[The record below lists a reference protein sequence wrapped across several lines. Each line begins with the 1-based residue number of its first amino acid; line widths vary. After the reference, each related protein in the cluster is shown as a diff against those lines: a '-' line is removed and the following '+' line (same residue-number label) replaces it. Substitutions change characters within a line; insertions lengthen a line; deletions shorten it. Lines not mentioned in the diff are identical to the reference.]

1 MTYCSLNGEV
11 DPESLAGNV
20 RGFDPAAVY
29 RTYDEYVNDAER
41 TYIEYFLRDAYEYY
55 GYGFQYYDGQPV
67 DEAKAEE
74 LIRNWIKLKRAEEE
88 EISRIPTPVEFQKY
102 YTL

>member
-1 MTYCSLNGEV
+1 MSI
-11 DPESLAGNV
+11 
-20 RGFDPAAVY
+20 PATTQA
-29 RTYDEYVNDAER
+29 
-41 TYIEYFLRDAYEYY
+41 
-55 GYGFQYYDGQPV
+55 
-67 DEAKAEE
+67 